1 MNISGSSVTGYVDI
15 CVEDDL
21 DPNDGSKGP
30 NVTYCSYTI
39 PIPNCTMPV
48 APTITSSLV
57 GGGLVNQAITP
68 YVITATGSSPITYT
82 ATNLPAGL
90 TYNAGTHTI
99 SGTPTSVGITN
110 ITLVADNYMGTD
122 TETLVFTVTQPT
134 SPPVITSALTGST
147 TVNQSYTYQL
157 TASGTGPITFNAT
170 NLPTG
175 LSFSSSTNQITGTPT
190 AAGTYNISLSATN
203 AGGTDTETL
212 VLTVGQPPVITSA
225 LTASGPYGQ
234 QFSVY
239 TLTASGSP
247 TITYN
252 AVNLHPGLTY
262 NSANHTIN
270 GTPTSAGVTEATLTT
285 VNSFGSDTKILTI
298 TIDAGVQPPV
308 ITSELTSAG
317 EQSQPFNYLIT
328 ASGTTPIT
336 YTASGLPSGL
346 SLNDATISGIPTGYG
361 ISNVGLTATNSAGN
375 DSETLVLN
383 IIEAG
388 SNTDTDGDGI
398 MDNLD
403 AYPTDA
409 TRAFNSYYPN
419 QVDYGSLSFEDLWP
433 AYGDYDC
440 NDLVMNFQ
448 YQIVTNAQ
456 NNVVDLILNYQVMAV
471 GASLDNGFGIS
482 LSTSSANIES
492 VTGCTNLGNAVNLDP
507 AGFEIGHT
515 GETVIIPVD
524 KINSLMGTGMVN
536 TVPGGTTVQSS
547 PQTVTIHLSSPQTS
561 IGTPPY
567 NPFIFIDQTRGHEVH
582 LKDQPPTDLVDPAY
596 FGVWDDAS
604 VPSEGLYYRSSSG
617 LSWGF
622 EIPVNFDYPIE
633 TVDIVQAYLYFGEW
647 AESSGV
653 SYPDWYTNETG
664 YRNEANIY

>member
-1 MNISGSSVTGYVDI
+1 
-15 CVEDDL
+15 
-21 DPNDGSKGP
+21 
-30 NVTYCSYTI
+30 
-39 PIPNCTMPV
+39 MPV

-68 YVITATGSSPITYT
+68 YVITATGSSPITYS

-90 TYNAGTHTI
+90 TFNAGTHTI
-99 SGTPTSVGITN
+99 SGTPISVGVTN

-190 AAGTYNISLSATN
+190 TAGTYNISLSATN

-225 LTASGPYGQ
+225 LTASGTYGQ
-234 QFSVY
+234 QFPVY
-239 TLTASGSP
+239 TLTATGSS

-262 NSANHTIN
+262 NSENHTIN
-270 GTPTSAGVTEATLTT
+270 GTPTSAGITEATLTA
-285 VNSFGSDTKILTI
+285 VNSFGSDTEILTI
-298 TIDAGVQPPV
+298 TIDAGIQPPV
-308 ITSELTSAG
+308 ITSQLTSAG
-317 EQSQPFNYLIT
+317 EQSQPYNYLIT

-346 SLNDATISGIPTGYG
+346 SLTDATISGIPTGYG
-361 ISNVGLTATNSAGN
+361 VSNVNLTATNSAGS
-375 DSETLVLN
+375 DAETLVLN

-419 QVDYGSLSFEDLWP
+419 QVDYGSVAFEDLWP

-440 NDLVMNFQ
+440 NDLDD
-448 YQIVTNAQ
+448 YPTDIVRAY
-456 NNVVDLILNYQVMAV
+456 NNWYPTATTFSTL
-471 GASLDNGFGIS
+471 FT
-482 LSTSSANIES
+482 STSILKHHSHRML
-492 VTGCTNLGNAVNLDP
+492 LGP
-507 AGFEIGHT
+507 RH
-515 GETVIIPVD
+515 
-524 KINSLMGTGMVN
+524 
-536 TVPGGTTVQSS
+536 
-547 PQTVTIHLSSPQTS
+547 TIHSLLKIW
-561 IGTPPY
+561 IG
-567 NPFIFIDQTRGHEVH
+567 I
-582 LKDQPPTDLVDPAY
+582 
-596 FGVWDDAS
+596 
-604 VPSEGLYYRSSSG
+604 
-617 LSWGF
+617 
-622 EIPVNFDYPIE
+622 
-633 TVDIVQAYLYFGEW
+633 
-647 AESSGV
+647 
-653 SYPDWYTNETG
+653 
-664 YRNEANIY
+664 